1 MNNRKRSKEKI
12 YKYLITLAITIV
24 LGIVGYYCPEL
35 KQVIEQTQGSTGN
48 IQIEQNVNLKNDT
61 TLAENIS
68 TNNLKDIPEYK
79 DSPYVY
85 VNNNVPS
92 FLESDYTTEPFEKY
106 SELDSLGRCG
116 VAYANV
122 CKELMPA
129 EGEKRGDI
137 SSVKPSGWKQK
148 KYNGEFL
155 YNRCHLIAHQLTGQ
169 NANPKNLMTCTR
181 SMNVDG
187 MLPFENK
194 VANYIK
200 ETNNHVLYRVTPV
213 FDGDNLVANG
223 AYMEAYSIE
232 DKGKLSFNVYV
243 YNVQKGVTI
252 DYKTGESKLEEE

>member
-1 MNNRKRSKEKI
+1 MSRKNKKLLTS
-12 YKYLITLAITIV
+12 LISLFV
-24 LGIVGYYCPEL
+24 LIAVVCYQYVLP
-35 KQVIEQTQGSTGN
+35 SY
-48 IQIEQNVNLKNDT
+48 
-61 TLAENIS
+61 A
-68 TNNLKDIPEYK
+68 YK
-79 DSPYVY
+79 DNSNNTSDVISIPSYDNEPYKE
-85 VNNNVPS
+85 VNNNKPTFTDS
-92 FLESDYTTEPFEKY
+92 EKKLTEKEDYSD
-106 SELDSLGRCG
+106 LDSLGRVG
-116 VAYANV
+116 VAFALV
-122 CKELMPA
+122 SKSTMPTT
-129 EGEKRGDI
+129 KRGSI
-137 SSVKPSGWKQK
+137 GMIKPAGWHTVKYDFVDG
-148 KYNGEFL
+148 KYL

-243 YNVQKGVTI
+243 YNVQKGVAI
-252 DYKTGESKLEEE
+252 DYKTGDSKLEEE

>member
-1 MNNRKRSKEKI
+1 MSRKNKKLVTS
-12 YKYLITLAITIV
+12 LLSLIV
-24 LGIVGYYCPEL
+24 LIAVVSYQYILP
-35 KQVIEQTQGSTGN
+35 SY
-48 IQIEQNVNLKNDT
+48 
-61 TLAENIS
+61 A
-68 TNNLKDIPEYK
+68 YK
-79 DSPYVY
+79 DNSNNTSDVISIPSYDNEPYKE
-85 VNNNVPS
+85 VNNNKPTFTDSEKV
-92 FLESDYTTEPFEKY
+92 LTEKEEYSD
-106 SELDSLGRCG
+106 LDSLGRVG
-116 VAYANV
+116 VAFALV
-122 CKELMPA
+122 SKSTMPTT
-129 EGEKRGDI
+129 KRGSI
-137 SSVKPSGWKQK
+137 GMIKPAGWHTVKYDFVDG
-148 KYNGEFL
+148 KYL

-200 ETNNHVLYRVTPV
+200 ETNNHVLYKVTPV

>member
-1 MNNRKRSKEKI
+1 MARRKNIKKI
-12 YKYLITLAITIV
+12 ERKIIYILILLLFSFIT
-24 LGIVGYYCPEL
+24 YYFA
-35 KQVIEQTQGSTGN
+35 N
-48 IQIEQNVNLKNDT
+48 IQVQQI
-61 TLAENIS
+61 
-68 TNNLKDIPEYK
+68 NNSNELSQVSFDLSSIPEY
-79 DSPYVY
+79 SNEPYVII
-85 VNNNVPS
+85 NNNKPL
-92 FLESDYTTEPFEKY
+92 FTKEDENINPIEQYGDLDY
-106 SELDSLGRCG
+106 LGRCTKAFAKVG
-116 VAYANV
+116 IDTMPT
-122 CKELMPA
+122 KER
-129 EGEKRGDI
+129 ESI
-137 SSVKPSGWKQK
+137 SSIKPSGWKSV
-148 KYNGEFL
+148 KYDIVDGKYL

-187 MLPFENK
+187 MLPFENR

>member
-1 MNNRKRSKEKI
+1 MSRNNKKLVTSI
-12 YKYLITLAITIV
+12 LSLIV
-24 LGIVGYYCPEL
+24 LIAVVSYQYILP
-35 KQVIEQTQGSTGN
+35 SY
-48 IQIEQNVNLKNDT
+48 
-61 TLAENIS
+61 A
-68 TNNLKDIPEYK
+68 YK
-79 DSPYVY
+79 DNSNNTSDVISIPSYDNEPYKE
-85 VNNNVPS
+85 VNNNKPTFTDS
-92 FLESDYTTEPFEKY
+92 EKELTEKEEYSD
-106 SELDSLGRCG
+106 LDSLGRVG
-116 VAYANV
+116 VAFALV
-122 CKELMPA
+122 SKSTMPTT
-129 EGEKRGDI
+129 KRGSI
-137 SSVKPSGWKQK
+137 GMIKPAGWHTVKYDFVDG
-148 KYNGEFL
+148 KYL

>member
-1 MNNRKRSKEKI
+1 MSRKNKKLVTS
-12 YKYLITLAITIV
+12 LLSLIV
-24 LGIVGYYCPEL
+24 LIAVVSYQYILP
-35 KQVIEQTQGSTGN
+35 SY
-48 IQIEQNVNLKNDT
+48 
-61 TLAENIS
+61 A
-68 TNNLKDIPEYK
+68 YK
-79 DSPYVY
+79 DNSNNTSDVISIPSYDNEPYKE
-85 VNNNVPS
+85 VNNNKPTFTDS
-92 FLESDYTTEPFEKY
+92 EKELTEKEEYSD
-106 SELDSLGRCG
+106 LDSLGRVG
-116 VAYANV
+116 IAFALVS
-122 CKELMPA
+122 KSTMPTT
-129 EGEKRGDI
+129 KRGSI
-137 SSVKPSGWKQK
+137 GMIKPAGWHTVKYDFVDG
-148 KYNGEFL
+148 KYL

-200 ETNNHVLYRVTPV
+200 ETNNHVLYKVTPV

>member
-1 MNNRKRSKEKI
+1 MSRKNKKLVTS
-12 YKYLITLAITIV
+12 LLSLIV
-24 LGIVGYYCPEL
+24 LIAVVSYQYILP
-35 KQVIEQTQGSTGN
+35 SY
-48 IQIEQNVNLKNDT
+48 
-61 TLAENIS
+61 A
-68 TNNLKDIPEYK
+68 YK
-79 DSPYVY
+79 DNSNNTSDVISIPSYDNEPYKE
-85 VNNNVPS
+85 VNNNKPTFTDS
-92 FLESDYTTEPFEKY
+92 EKELTEKEEYSD
-106 SELDSLGRCG
+106 LDSLGRVG
-116 VAYANV
+116 VAFAIV
-122 CKELMPA
+122 SKSTMPTT
-129 EGEKRGDI
+129 KRGSI
-137 SSVKPSGWKQK
+137 GMIKPAGWHTVKYDFVDG
-148 KYNGEFL
+148 KYL

>member
-1 MNNRKRSKEKI
+1 MSRNNKKLVTS
-12 YKYLITLAITIV
+12 LLSLIV
-24 LGIVGYYCPEL
+24 LIAVVSYQYILP
-35 KQVIEQTQGSTGN
+35 SY
-48 IQIEQNVNLKNDT
+48 
-61 TLAENIS
+61 A
-68 TNNLKDIPEYK
+68 YK
-79 DSPYVY
+79 DNSNNTSDVISIPSYDNEPYKE
-85 VNNNVPS
+85 VNNNKPTFTDS
-92 FLESDYTTEPFEKY
+92 EKELTEKEEYSD
-106 SELDSLGRCG
+106 LDSLGRVG
-116 VAYANV
+116 VAFALV
-122 CKELMPA
+122 SKSTMPTT
-129 EGEKRGDI
+129 KRGSI
-137 SSVKPSGWKQK
+137 GMIKPAGWHTVKYDFVDG
-148 KYNGEFL
+148 KYL

-243 YNVQKGVTI
+243 YNVQKGVAI

>member
-1 MNNRKRSKEKI
+1 MSRKNKKLVTS
-12 YKYLITLAITIV
+12 LLSLIV
-24 LGIVGYYCPEL
+24 LIAVVSYQYILP
-35 KQVIEQTQGSTGN
+35 SY
-48 IQIEQNVNLKNDT
+48 
-61 TLAENIS
+61 A
-68 TNNLKDIPEYK
+68 YK
-79 DSPYVY
+79 DNSNNTSDVISIPSYDNEPYKE
-85 VNNNVPS
+85 VNNNKPTFTDS
-92 FLESDYTTEPFEKY
+92 EKELTEKEEYSD
-106 SELDSLGRCG
+106 LDSLGRVG
-116 VAYANV
+116 VAFALV
-122 CKELMPA
+122 SKSTIPTT
-129 EGEKRGDI
+129 KRGSI
-137 SSVKPSGWKQK
+137 GMIKPAGWHTVKYDFVDG
-148 KYNGEFL
+148 KYL

>member
-1 MNNRKRSKEKI
+1 MSRKNKKLLTSLLS
-12 YKYLITLAITIV
+12 LIALIAV
-24 LGIVGYYCPEL
+24 VGYQYILP
-35 KQVIEQTQGSTGN
+35 SY
-48 IQIEQNVNLKNDT
+48 
-61 TLAENIS
+61 A
-68 TNNLKDIPEYK
+68 YK
-79 DSPYVY
+79 DDSNNTSDVISIPSYGNEPYKE
-85 VNNNVPS
+85 VNNNKPTFTDS
-92 FLESDYTTEPFEKY
+92 EKELTEKEEYSD
-106 SELDSLGRCG
+106 LDSLGRVG
-116 VAYANV
+116 VAFALIS
-122 CKELMPA
+122 KSTMPTT
-129 EGEKRGDI
+129 KRGSI
-137 SSVKPSGWKQK
+137 GMIKPAGWHTVKYDFVDG
-148 KYNGEFL
+148 KYL
-155 YNRCHLIAHQLTGQ
+155 YNRCHLIAYQLTGQ

-252 DYKTGESKLEEE
+252 DYKTGESKLEED

>member
-1 MNNRKRSKEKI
+1 MSRKNKKLVTS
-12 YKYLITLAITIV
+12 LLSLIV
-24 LGIVGYYCPEL
+24 LIAVVSYQYILP
-35 KQVIEQTQGSTGN
+35 SY
-48 IQIEQNVNLKNDT
+48 
-61 TLAENIS
+61 A
-68 TNNLKDIPEYK
+68 YK
-79 DSPYVY
+79 DNSNNTSDVISIPSYDNVPYKE
-85 VNNNVPS
+85 VNNNKPTFTDS
-92 FLESDYTTEPFEKY
+92 EKELTEKEEYSD
-106 SELDSLGRCG
+106 LDSLGRVG
-116 VAYANV
+116 VAFALV
-122 CKELMPA
+122 SKSTMPTT
-129 EGEKRGDI
+129 KRGSI
-137 SSVKPSGWKQK
+137 GMIKPAGWHTVKYDFVDG
-148 KYNGEFL
+148 KYL

>member
-1 MNNRKRSKEKI
+1 MSRKNKKLVTS
-12 YKYLITLAITIV
+12 LLSLIV
-24 LGIVGYYCPEL
+24 LIAVVSYQYILP
-35 KQVIEQTQGSTGN
+35 SY
-48 IQIEQNVNLKNDT
+48 
-61 TLAENIS
+61 A
-68 TNNLKDIPEYK
+68 YK
-79 DSPYVY
+79 DNSNNTSDVISIPSYDNEPYKE
-85 VNNNVPS
+85 VNNNKPTFTDS
-92 FLESDYTTEPFEKY
+92 EKELTEKEEYSD
-106 SELDSLGRCG
+106 LDSLGRVG
-116 VAYANV
+116 VAFALV
-122 CKELMPA
+122 SKSTMPTT
-129 EGEKRGDI
+129 KRGSI
-137 SSVKPSGWKQK
+137 GMIKPAGWHTVKYDFVDG
-148 KYNGEFL
+148 KYL

-252 DYKTGESKLEEE
+252 DYKTGESKLEEV

>member
-1 MNNRKRSKEKI
+1 MSRKNKKLVTS
-12 YKYLITLAITIV
+12 LLSLIV
-24 LGIVGYYCPEL
+24 LIAVVSYQYILP
-35 KQVIEQTQGSTGN
+35 SY
-48 IQIEQNVNLKNDT
+48 
-61 TLAENIS
+61 A
-68 TNNLKDIPEYK
+68 YK
-79 DSPYVY
+79 DNSNNTSDVISIPSYDNEPYKE
-85 VNNNVPS
+85 VNNNKPTFIDS
-92 FLESDYTTEPFEKY
+92 EKELTEKEEYSD
-106 SELDSLGRCG
+106 LDSLGRVG
-116 VAYANV
+116 VAFALV
-122 CKELMPA
+122 SKSTMPTT
-129 EGEKRGDI
+129 KRGSI
-137 SSVKPSGWKQK
+137 GMIKPAGWHTVKYDFVDG
-148 KYNGEFL
+148 KYL

-243 YNVQKGVTI
+243 YNVQKGVAI

>member
-1 MNNRKRSKEKI
+1 MSRNNKKLVTS
-12 YKYLITLAITIV
+12 LLSLIV
-24 LGIVGYYCPEL
+24 LIAVVSYQYILP
-35 KQVIEQTQGSTGN
+35 SY
-48 IQIEQNVNLKNDT
+48 
-61 TLAENIS
+61 A
-68 TNNLKDIPEYK
+68 YK
-79 DSPYVY
+79 DNSNNTSDVISIPSYDNEPYKE
-85 VNNNVPS
+85 VNNNKPTFTDS
-92 FLESDYTTEPFEKY
+92 EKELTEKEEYSD
-106 SELDSLGRCG
+106 LDSLGRVG
-116 VAYANV
+116 VAFALV
-122 CKELMPA
+122 SKSTMPTT
-129 EGEKRGDI
+129 KRGSI
-137 SSVKPSGWKQK
+137 GMIKPAGWHTVKYDFVDG
-148 KYNGEFL
+148 KYL

>member
-1 MNNRKRSKEKI
+1 MSRKNKKLVTSI
-12 YKYLITLAITIV
+12 LSLIV
-24 LGIVGYYCPEL
+24 LIAVVSYQYILP
-35 KQVIEQTQGSTGN
+35 SY
-48 IQIEQNVNLKNDT
+48 
-61 TLAENIS
+61 A
-68 TNNLKDIPEYK
+68 YK
-79 DSPYVY
+79 DNSNNTSDVISIPSYDNEPYKE
-85 VNNNVPS
+85 VNNNKPTFTDS
-92 FLESDYTTEPFEKY
+92 EKELTEKEEYSD
-106 SELDSLGRCG
+106 LDSLGRVG
-116 VAYANV
+116 VAFALV
-122 CKELMPA
+122 SKSTMPTT
-129 EGEKRGDI
+129 KRGSI
-137 SSVKPSGWKQK
+137 GMIKPAGWHTVKYDFVDG
-148 KYNGEFL
+148 KYL

-223 AYMEAYSIE
+223 AYIEAYSIE
-232 DKGKLSFNVYV
+232 DKGKLSFYVYV

>member
-1 MNNRKRSKEKI
+1 MSRKNKKLVTS
-12 YKYLITLAITIV
+12 LLSLIV
-24 LGIVGYYCPEL
+24 LIAVVSYQYILP
-35 KQVIEQTQGSTGN
+35 SY
-48 IQIEQNVNLKNDT
+48 
-61 TLAENIS
+61 A
-68 TNNLKDIPEYK
+68 YK
-79 DSPYVY
+79 DNSNNTSDVISIPSYDNEPYKE
-85 VNNNVPS
+85 VNNNKPTFTDS
-92 FLESDYTTEPFEKY
+92 EKELTEKEEYSD
-106 SELDSLGRCG
+106 LDSLGRVG
-116 VAYANV
+116 VAFALV
-122 CKELMPA
+122 SKSTMPTT
-129 EGEKRGDI
+129 KRGSI
-137 SSVKPSGWKQK
+137 GMIKPAGWHTVKYDFVDG
-148 KYNGEFL
+148 KYL

-169 NANPKNLMTCTR
+169 NANQKNLMTCTR

-200 ETNNHVLYRVTPV
+200 ETNNHVLYKVTPV

>member
-1 MNNRKRSKEKI
+1 MSRKNKKLVTS
-12 YKYLITLAITIV
+12 LLSLIV
-24 LGIVGYYCPEL
+24 LIAVVSYQYILP
-35 KQVIEQTQGSTGN
+35 SY
-48 IQIEQNVNLKNDT
+48 
-61 TLAENIS
+61 A
-68 TNNLKDIPEYK
+68 YK
-79 DSPYVY
+79 DNSNNTSDVISIPSYDNEPYKE
-85 VNNNVPS
+85 VNNNKPTFTDS
-92 FLESDYTTEPFEKY
+92 EKELTEKEEYSD
-106 SELDSLGRCG
+106 LDSLGRVG
-116 VAYANV
+116 VAFALV
-122 CKELMPA
+122 SKSTMPTT
-129 EGEKRGDI
+129 KRGSI
-137 SSVKPSGWKQK
+137 GMIKPAGWHTVKYDFVDG
-148 KYNGEFL
+148 KYL

-200 ETNNHVLYRVTPV
+200 ETSNHVLYRVTPV

>member
-1 MNNRKRSKEKI
+1 MSRKNKKLVTS
-12 YKYLITLAITIV
+12 LLSLIV
-24 LGIVGYYCPEL
+24 LIALVSYQYILP
-35 KQVIEQTQGSTGN
+35 SY
-48 IQIEQNVNLKNDT
+48 
-61 TLAENIS
+61 A
-68 TNNLKDIPEYK
+68 YK
-79 DSPYVY
+79 DNSNNTSDVISIPSYDNEPYKE
-85 VNNNVPS
+85 VNNNKPTFTDS
-92 FLESDYTTEPFEKY
+92 EKELTEKEEYSD
-106 SELDSLGRCG
+106 LDSLGRVG
-116 VAYANV
+116 VAFALV
-122 CKELMPA
+122 SKSTMPTT
-129 EGEKRGDI
+129 KRGSI
-137 SSVKPSGWKQK
+137 GMIKPAGWHTVKYDFVDG
-148 KYNGEFL
+148 KYL

>member
-1 MNNRKRSKEKI
+1 MSRKNKKLVTS
-12 YKYLITLAITIV
+12 LLSLIV
-24 LGIVGYYCPEL
+24 LIAVVSYQYILP
-35 KQVIEQTQGSTGN
+35 SY
-48 IQIEQNVNLKNDT
+48 
-61 TLAENIS
+61 A
-68 TNNLKDIPEYK
+68 YK
-79 DSPYVY
+79 DNSNNTSDVIGIPSYDNEPYKE
-85 VNNNVPS
+85 VNNNKPTFTDS
-92 FLESDYTTEPFEKY
+92 EKELTEKEEY
-106 SELDSLGRCG
+106 SNLDSLGRVG
-116 VAYANV
+116 VAFALV
-122 CKELMPA
+122 SKSTMPTT
-129 EGEKRGDI
+129 KRGSI
-137 SSVKPSGWKQK
+137 GMIKPAGWHTVKYDFVDG
-148 KYNGEFL
+148 KYL

>member
-1 MNNRKRSKEKI
+1 MSRKNKKLVTSI
-12 YKYLITLAITIV
+12 LSLIV
-24 LGIVGYYCPEL
+24 LIAVVSYQYILP
-35 KQVIEQTQGSTGN
+35 SY
-48 IQIEQNVNLKNDT
+48 
-61 TLAENIS
+61 A
-68 TNNLKDIPEYK
+68 YK
-79 DSPYVY
+79 DNSNNTSDVISIPSYDNEPYKE
-85 VNNNVPS
+85 VNNNKPTFTDS
-92 FLESDYTTEPFEKY
+92 EKELTEKEEYSD
-106 SELDSLGRCG
+106 LDSLGRVG
-116 VAYANV
+116 VAFALV
-122 CKELMPA
+122 SKSTMPTT
-129 EGEKRGDI
+129 KRGSI
-137 SSVKPSGWKQK
+137 GMIKPAGWHTVKYDFVDG
-148 KYNGEFL
+148 KYL
-155 YNRCHLIAHQLTGQ
+155 YNRCHLIAHQLTGE

>member
-1 MNNRKRSKEKI
+1 MSRKNKKLVTS
-12 YKYLITLAITIV
+12 LLSLIV
-24 LGIVGYYCPEL
+24 LIAVVSYQYILP
-35 KQVIEQTQGSTGN
+35 SY
-48 IQIEQNVNLKNDT
+48 
-61 TLAENIS
+61 A
-68 TNNLKDIPEYK
+68 YK
-79 DSPYVY
+79 DNSNNTSDVISIPSYDNEPYKE
-85 VNNNVPS
+85 VNNNKPTFTDS
-92 FLESDYTTEPFEKY
+92 EKELTEKEEYSD
-106 SELDSLGRCG
+106 LDSLGRVG
-116 VAYANV
+116 VAFALV
-122 CKELMPA
+122 SKSTMPTT
-129 EGEKRGDI
+129 KRGSI
-137 SSVKPSGWKQK
+137 GMIKPAGWHTVKYDFVDG
-148 KYNGEFL
+148 KYL

-243 YNVQKGVTI
+243 YNVQKGVAI

>member
-1 MNNRKRSKEKI
+1 MSRKNKKLVTS
-12 YKYLITLAITIV
+12 LLSLIV
-24 LGIVGYYCPEL
+24 LIAVVSYQYILP
-35 KQVIEQTQGSTGN
+35 SY
-48 IQIEQNVNLKNDT
+48 
-61 TLAENIS
+61 A
-68 TNNLKDIPEYK
+68 YK
-79 DSPYVY
+79 DNSNNTSDVISIPSYDNEPYKE
-85 VNNNVPS
+85 VNNNKPTFTDS
-92 FLESDYTTEPFEKY
+92 EKELTEKEEYSD
-106 SELDSLGRCG
+106 LDSLGRVG
-116 VAYANV
+116 VAFALV
-122 CKELMPA
+122 SKSTMPIT
-129 EGEKRGDI
+129 KRGSI
-137 SSVKPSGWKQK
+137 GMIKPAGWHTVKYDFVDG
-148 KYNGEFL
+148 KYL

-243 YNVQKGVTI
+243 YNVQKGVAI

>member
-1 MNNRKRSKEKI
+1 MSRNNKKLVTSI
-12 YKYLITLAITIV
+12 LSLIV
-24 LGIVGYYCPEL
+24 LIAVVSYQYILP
-35 KQVIEQTQGSTGN
+35 SY
-48 IQIEQNVNLKNDT
+48 
-61 TLAENIS
+61 A
-68 TNNLKDIPEYK
+68 YK
-79 DSPYVY
+79 DNSNNTSDVISIPSYDNEPYKE
-85 VNNNVPS
+85 VNNNKPTFTDS
-92 FLESDYTTEPFEKY
+92 EKELTEKEEYSD
-106 SELDSLGRCG
+106 LDSLGRVG
-116 VAYANV
+116 VAFALV
-122 CKELMPA
+122 SKSTMPTT
-129 EGEKRGDI
+129 KRGSI
-137 SSVKPSGWKQK
+137 GMIKPAGWHTVKYDFVDG
-148 KYNGEFL
+148 KYL

-200 ETNNHVLYRVTPV
+200 ETNNHVLYRITPV

>member
-1 MNNRKRSKEKI
+1 MSRKNKKLVTS
-12 YKYLITLAITIV
+12 LLSLIV
-24 LGIVGYYCPEL
+24 LIAVVSYQYILP
-35 KQVIEQTQGSTGN
+35 SY
-48 IQIEQNVNLKNDT
+48 
-61 TLAENIS
+61 A
-68 TNNLKDIPEYK
+68 YK
-79 DSPYVY
+79 DNSNNTSDVISIPSYDNEPYKE
-85 VNNNVPS
+85 VNNNKPTFTDSEKV
-92 FLESDYTTEPFEKY
+92 LTEKEEYSD
-106 SELDSLGRCG
+106 LDSLGRVG
-116 VAYANV
+116 VAFALV
-122 CKELMPA
+122 SKSTMPTT
-129 EGEKRGDI
+129 KRGSI
-137 SSVKPSGWKQK
+137 GMIKPAGWHTVKYDFVDG
-148 KYNGEFL
+148 KYL

>member
-1 MNNRKRSKEKI
+1 MSRKNKKLVTS
-12 YKYLITLAITIV
+12 LLSLIV
-24 LGIVGYYCPEL
+24 LIAVVSYQYILP
-35 KQVIEQTQGSTGN
+35 SY
-48 IQIEQNVNLKNDT
+48 
-61 TLAENIS
+61 A
-68 TNNLKDIPEYK
+68 YK
-79 DSPYVY
+79 DNSNNTSDVISIPSYDNEPYKE
-85 VNNNVPS
+85 VNNNKPTFTDS
-92 FLESDYTTEPFEKY
+92 EKELTEKEEYSD
-106 SELDSLGRCG
+106 LDSLGRVG
-116 VAYANV
+116 VAFALV
-122 CKELMPA
+122 SKSTMPTT
-129 EGEKRGDI
+129 KRGSI
-137 SSVKPSGWKQK
+137 GMIKPAGWHTVKYDFVDG
-148 KYNGEFL
+148 KYL

-200 ETNNHVLYRVTPV
+200 VTNNHVLYKVTPI

-243 YNVQKGVTI
+243 YNVQKGVAI

>member
-1 MNNRKRSKEKI
+1 MSKKN
-12 YKYLITLAITIV
+12 KKLLTSLLSLIV
-24 LGIVGYYCPEL
+24 LIAVVSYQYILP
-35 KQVIEQTQGSTGN
+35 SY
-48 IQIEQNVNLKNDT
+48 
-61 TLAENIS
+61 A
-68 TNNLKDIPEYK
+68 YK
-79 DSPYVY
+79 DNSNNTSDVISIPSYDNEPYKE
-85 VNNNVPS
+85 VNNNKPTFTDS
-92 FLESDYTTEPFEKY
+92 EKELTEKEEYSD
-106 SELDSLGRCG
+106 LDSLGRVG
-116 VAYANV
+116 VAFALV
-122 CKELMPA
+122 SKSTMPTT
-129 EGEKRGDI
+129 KRGSI
-137 SSVKPSGWKQK
+137 GMIKPAGWHTVKYDFVDG
-148 KYNGEFL
+148 KYL

>member
-1 MNNRKRSKEKI
+1 MSRNNKKLVTSI
-12 YKYLITLAITIV
+12 LSLIV
-24 LGIVGYYCPEL
+24 LIAVVSYQYILP
-35 KQVIEQTQGSTGN
+35 SY
-48 IQIEQNVNLKNDT
+48 
-61 TLAENIS
+61 A
-68 TNNLKDIPEYK
+68 YK
-79 DSPYVY
+79 DNSNNTSDVISIPSYDNEPYKE
-85 VNNNVPS
+85 VNNNKPTFTDS
-92 FLESDYTTEPFEKY
+92 EKELTEKEEYSD
-106 SELDSLGRCG
+106 LDSLGRVG
-116 VAYANV
+116 VAFALV
-122 CKELMPA
+122 SKSTMPTT
-129 EGEKRGDI
+129 KRGSI
-137 SSVKPSGWKQK
+137 GMIKPAGWHTVKYDFVDG
-148 KYNGEFL
+148 KYL

-213 FDGDNLVANG
+213 LDGDNLVANG

>member
-1 MNNRKRSKEKI
+1 MSRKNKKLVTS
-12 YKYLITLAITIV
+12 LLSLIV
-24 LGIVGYYCPEL
+24 LIAVVSYQYILP
-35 KQVIEQTQGSTGN
+35 SY
-48 IQIEQNVNLKNDT
+48 
-61 TLAENIS
+61 A
-68 TNNLKDIPEYK
+68 YK
-79 DSPYVY
+79 DNSNNTSDVISIPSYDNEPYKE
-85 VNNNVPS
+85 VNNNKPTFTDS
-92 FLESDYTTEPFEKY
+92 EKKLTEKEDYSD
-106 SELDSLGRCG
+106 LDSLGRVG
-116 VAYANV
+116 VAFALV
-122 CKELMPA
+122 SKSTMPTT
-129 EGEKRGDI
+129 KRGSI
-137 SSVKPSGWKQK
+137 GMIKPAGWHTVKYDFVDG
-148 KYNGEFL
+148 KYL

>member
-1 MNNRKRSKEKI
+1 MSRKNKKLVTS
-12 YKYLITLAITIV
+12 LLSLIV
-24 LGIVGYYCPEL
+24 LIAVVSYQYILP
-35 KQVIEQTQGSTGN
+35 SY
-48 IQIEQNVNLKNDT
+48 
-61 TLAENIS
+61 A
-68 TNNLKDIPEYK
+68 YK
-79 DSPYVY
+79 DNSNNTSDVISIPSYDNEPYKE
-85 VNNNVPS
+85 VNNNKPTFTDS
-92 FLESDYTTEPFEKY
+92 EKRLTEKEEYSD
-106 SELDSLGRCG
+106 LDSLGRVG
-116 VAYANV
+116 VAFALV
-122 CKELMPA
+122 SKSTMPTT
-129 EGEKRGDI
+129 KRGSI
-137 SSVKPSGWKQK
+137 GMIKPAGWHTVKYDFVDG
-148 KYNGEFL
+148 KYL

>member
-1 MNNRKRSKEKI
+1 MSRKNKKLVTS
-12 YKYLITLAITIV
+12 LLSLIV
-24 LGIVGYYCPEL
+24 LIAVVRYQYILP
-35 KQVIEQTQGSTGN
+35 SY
-48 IQIEQNVNLKNDT
+48 
-61 TLAENIS
+61 A
-68 TNNLKDIPEYK
+68 YK
-79 DSPYVY
+79 DNSNNTRDVISIPSYDNEPYKE
-85 VNNNVPS
+85 VNNNKPTFTDS
-92 FLESDYTTEPFEKY
+92 EKELTEKEEYSD
-106 SELDSLGRCG
+106 LDSLGRVG
-116 VAYANV
+116 VAFALV
-122 CKELMPA
+122 SKSTMPTT
-129 EGEKRGDI
+129 KRGSI
-137 SSVKPSGWKQK
+137 GMIKPAGWHTVKYDFVDG
-148 KYNGEFL
+148 KYL

-169 NANPKNLMTCTR
+169 NANPKNLMTSTR

>member
-1 MNNRKRSKEKI
+1 MSRKNKKLLTS
-12 YKYLITLAITIV
+12 LISLFV
-24 LGIVGYYCPEL
+24 LMAVVCYQYVLP
-35 KQVIEQTQGSTGN
+35 SY
-48 IQIEQNVNLKNDT
+48 
-61 TLAENIS
+61 A
-68 TNNLKDIPEYK
+68 YK
-79 DSPYVY
+79 DNSNNTSDVISIPSYDNEPYKE
-85 VNNNVPS
+85 VNNNKPTFTDS
-92 FLESDYTTEPFEKY
+92 EKKLTEKEDYSD
-106 SELDSLGRCG
+106 LDSLGRVG
-116 VAYANV
+116 VAFALV
-122 CKELMPA
+122 SKSTMPTT
-129 EGEKRGDI
+129 KRGSI
-137 SSVKPSGWKQK
+137 GMIKPAGWHTVKYDFVDG
-148 KYNGEFL
+148 KYL

-243 YNVQKGVTI
+243 YNVQKGVAI

>member
-1 MNNRKRSKEKI
+1 MSRKNKKLVTS
-12 YKYLITLAITIV
+12 LLSLIV
-24 LGIVGYYCPEL
+24 LIAVVSYQYILP
-35 KQVIEQTQGSTGN
+35 SY
-48 IQIEQNVNLKNDT
+48 
-61 TLAENIS
+61 A
-68 TNNLKDIPEYK
+68 YK
-79 DSPYVY
+79 DNSNNTSDVISIPSYDNEPYKE
-85 VNNNVPS
+85 VNNNKPTFTDS
-92 FLESDYTTEPFEKY
+92 EKELTEKEEYSD
-106 SELDSLGRCG
+106 LDSLGRVG
-116 VAYANV
+116 VAFALV
-122 CKELMPA
+122 SKSTMPTT
-129 EGEKRGDI
+129 KRGSI
-137 SSVKPSGWKQK
+137 GMIKPAGWHTVKYDFVDG
-148 KYNGEFL
+148 KYL

-200 ETNNHVLYRVTPV
+200 ETNNHVLYRVIPV

>member
-1 MNNRKRSKEKI
+1 MSRNNKKLVTS
-12 YKYLITLAITIV
+12 LLSLIV
-24 LGIVGYYCPEL
+24 LIAVVSYQYILP
-35 KQVIEQTQGSTGN
+35 SY
-48 IQIEQNVNLKNDT
+48 
-61 TLAENIS
+61 A
-68 TNNLKDIPEYK
+68 YK
-79 DSPYVY
+79 DNSNNTSDVISIPIYDNEPYKE
-85 VNNNVPS
+85 VNNNKPTFTDS
-92 FLESDYTTEPFEKY
+92 EKELTEKEEYSD
-106 SELDSLGRCG
+106 LDSLGRVG
-116 VAYANV
+116 IAFALVS
-122 CKELMPA
+122 KSTMPTT
-129 EGEKRGDI
+129 KRGSI
-137 SSVKPSGWKQK
+137 GMIKPAGWHTVKYDFVDG
-148 KYNGEFL
+148 KYL

>member
-1 MNNRKRSKEKI
+1 MSRKNKKLVTS
-12 YKYLITLAITIV
+12 LLSLIV
-24 LGIVGYYCPEL
+24 LIAVVSYQYILP
-35 KQVIEQTQGSTGN
+35 SY
-48 IQIEQNVNLKNDT
+48 
-61 TLAENIS
+61 A
-68 TNNLKDIPEYK
+68 YK
-79 DSPYVY
+79 DNSNNTSDVISIPSYDNEPYKE
-85 VNNNVPS
+85 VNNNKPTFTDS
-92 FLESDYTTEPFEKY
+92 EKELTEKEEYSD
-106 SELDSLGRCG
+106 LDSLGRVG
-116 VAYANV
+116 VAFALIS
-122 CKELMPA
+122 KSTMPTT
-129 EGEKRGDI
+129 KRGSIGMIKPDGWHT
-137 SSVKPSGWKQK
+137 VKYDFVDG
-148 KYNGEFL
+148 KYL